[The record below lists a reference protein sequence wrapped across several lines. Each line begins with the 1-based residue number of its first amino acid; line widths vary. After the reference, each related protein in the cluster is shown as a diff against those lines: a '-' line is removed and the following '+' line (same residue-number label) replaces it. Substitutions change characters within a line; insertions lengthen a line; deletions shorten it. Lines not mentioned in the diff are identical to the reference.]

1 MPGEEE
7 GAGQN
12 RTLAGFVL
20 APIAFAA
27 LWFAP
32 LELPEPAHRLAA
44 VLGAVVVLWIT
55 EAIPMAM
62 TAFLGVALTI
72 PLGIA
77 TPGDAF
83 APFADPLIFLFIGT
97 LMLAQAIFFHGLDR
111 RFAFAML
118 SLPGVGARPM
128 RVLVMYAAVGCVI
141 SMWISNTATVA
152 MMLPIGLSLLAV
164 LESHGEAS
172 HRYGAVLLLSASLGA
187 SIGGLGTPVG
197 TAPNLI
203 GIGFL
208 RRATGVDVPF
218 FSWMA
223 LGVPIL
229 LVLFGCAMA
238 SLSRD
243 VGRGNAASSEHLA
256 RAIAAERRTL
266 GPWTAGQRN
275 TVFAFGLTIAF
286 WVGPGMLALVGGQTD
301 PTYLWFQSHLPE
313 PVVALLGAGLLF
325 VLPTDARR
333 LEFTLP
339 WREAVKIDWWIV
351 FLYGGGI
358 ALGTRAFQTGL
369 AEAMGRG
376 LTGFLGV
383 ESSFGLIVTST
394 PLATILSETTSN
406 TASANMVV
414 PVVLAFANAS
424 QIDPTLPV
432 LAATMGSSLGF
443 LLPVSTPCNAM
454 VFGTGRIPLAV
465 MMRHGIVLDLL
476 GIVAIIAVVAGLGPF
491 VLGVR

>member
-1 MPGEEE
+1 M
-7 GAGQN
+7 
-12 RTLAGFVL
+12 
-20 APIAFAA
+20 
-27 LWFAP
+27 
-32 LELPEPAHRLAA
+32 
-44 VLGAVVVLWIT
+44 
-55 EAIPMAM
+55 
-62 TAFLGVALTI
+62 
-72 PLGIA
+72 
-77 TPGDAF
+77 
-83 APFADPLIFLFIGT
+83 
-97 LMLAQAIFFHGLDR
+97 
-111 RFAFAML
+111 
-118 SLPGVGARPM
+118 
-128 RVLVMYAAVGCVI
+128 
-141 SMWISNTATVA
+141 
-152 MMLPIGLSLLAV
+152 
-164 LESHGEAS
+164 
-172 HRYGAVLLLSASLGA
+172 
-187 SIGGLGTPVG
+187 
-197 TAPNLI
+197 I

-208 RRATGVDVPF
+208 RRATGIDVPF

-229 LVLFGCAMA
+229 LLLFGCAMA
-238 SLSRD
+238 RLSLD
-243 VGRGNAASSEHLA
+243 VGRGNVASSEHLA

-313 PVVALLGAGLLF
+313 PVVAIIGASLLF
-325 VLPTDARR
+325 ILPTDAKR

-376 LTGFLGV
+376 LTGLLGV
-383 ESSFGLIVTST
+383 ESSLGLIMTST
-394 PLATILSETTSN
+394 ALATILSETTSN

-414 PVVLAFANAS
+414 PVVLAFANAL
-424 QIDPTLPV
+424 QIDPALPV

-465 MMRHGIVLDLL
+465 MMRHGIVLDVL